1 MKIHLVNSFLFL
13 ACCLFYTTAV
23 AQSSDER
30 FSQKLEQSSLP
41 HHEKMM
47 LEERRKFVRES
58 SRLETL
64 ARRGAPELYVELGD
78 LYNKPSQFQDKHKA
92 LQFYQKAQQ
101 LNVMGVN
108 AKIEKLK
115 QEIQ

>member
-13 ACCLFYTTAV
+13 ACYLFNTTAV

-41 HHEKMM
+41 QHEKMM
-47 LEERRKFVRES
+47 LEERRKFLRES

-78 LYNKPSQFQDKHKA
+78 LYYKPSQFQDRNKA
-92 LQFYQKAQQ
+92 LEYYQKAQQ